1 MNIRI
6 DINKLST
13 YIDLVNNISEYVTLN
28 TLENIYNKLN
38 TITPEQLTEIR
49 NYNAVLLQAESIS
62 LDQLKNNVIQ
72 GVANQL
78 EQYVSQL

>member
-1 MNIRI
+1 MI

-13 YIDLVNNISEYVTLN
+13 YIDLVNNVSEYVTLN

-62 LDQLKNNVIQ
+62 LDKLKNNVIQ
-72 GVANQL
+72 HAANQL

>member
-1 MNIRI
+1 MI

-13 YIDLVNNISEYVTLN
+13 YIDLVNNMSEYVTLN

-62 LDQLKNNVIQ
+62 PDQLKNNLIQ
-72 GVANQL
+72 RVANQL

>member
-1 MNIRI
+1 MI
-6 DINKLST
+6 DINKISV
-13 YIDLVNNISEYVTLN
+13 YIDLVNNASEHVTLN

-62 LDQLKNNVIQ
+62 QEQIKNNVIQ
-72 GVANQL
+72 RVANQL

>member
-1 MNIRI
+1 MI

-49 NYNAVLLQAESIS
+49 NYNPVLLQAESIS

>member
-1 MNIRI
+1 MI

-13 YIDLVNNISEYVTLN
+13 YINLVNNAIEYVTLN

-62 LDQLKNNVIQ
+62 LDQLQNNVIQ
-72 GVANQL
+72 CVANQF

>member
-1 MNIRI
+1 MNDI
-6 DINKLST
+6 DKLST
-13 YIDLVNNISEYVTLN
+13 YIDLVNNVSEYVTLN

-62 LDQLKNNVIQ
+62 LDQLKNKVIQ
-72 GVANQL
+72 LVANQL

>member
-1 MNIRI
+1 MI

-13 YIDLVNNISEYVTLN
+13 YIDLVNNVSEYVTPN

-62 LDQLKNNVIQ
+62 LDKLKNNVIQ
-72 GVANQL
+72 HVANQL

>member
-1 MNIRI
+1 MI
-6 DINKLST
+6 DTNKISV
-13 YIDLVNNISEYVTLN
+13 YIDLVNNASEHVTLN

-49 NYNAVLLQAESIS
+49 NYNAVLLQAENIS
-62 LDQLKNNVIQ
+62 QEQIKNMVIPS
-72 GVANQL
+72 VANQL

>member
-1 MNIRI
+1 MI

-13 YIDLVNNISEYVTLN
+13 YIDLVNNASEYVTLN
-28 TLENIYNKLN
+28 TLENIYNNLN

-62 LDQLKNNVIQ
+62 SDRIKNNVIQ

>member
-1 MNIRI
+1 MI
-6 DINKLST
+6 DINELST
-13 YIDLVNNISEYVTLN
+13 YIDLVNNISEYATLN

>member
-1 MNIRI
+1 MN

-13 YIDLVNNISEYVTLN
+13 YIELVNSASEYVTLN
-28 TLENIYNKLN
+28 TLENIFNKLN
-38 TITPEQLTEIR
+38 TITPEQLVEIR

-62 LDQLKNNVIQ
+62 REQIKNNMVQ
-72 GVANQL
+72 RVANQL

>member
-1 MNIRI
+1 MT

-13 YIDLVNNISEYVTLN
+13 YIDLVNNVSEYVTLN

-38 TITPEQLTEIR
+38 TITAEQLTEIR
-49 NYNAVLLQAESIS
+49 NYNAVLLQAESIPR
-62 LDQLKNNVIQ
+62 DRIKNIVIQ

>member
-1 MNIRI
+1 MI

-13 YIDLVNNISEYVTLN
+13 YIDLVNNASEYVTLN

-62 LDQLKNNVIQ
+62 PDRIKNNVIQ
-72 GVANQL
+72 RVANQL

>member
-1 MNIRI
+1 MI

-13 YIDLVNNISEYVTLN
+13 YIDLVNNASEYVTLN

-62 LDQLKNNVIQ
+62 PDQIKNNVIQ

>member
-1 MNIRI
+1 MI

-13 YIDLVNNISEYVTLN
+13 YIDLVNNVSEYVTLN

-62 LDQLKNNVIQ
+62 LERIKK
-72 GVANQL
+72 
-78 EQYVSQL
+78 